1 MAFFDIHALWTG
13 NLVDKL
19 DIHSLLNG
27 NRQPK
32 IRGGVHPE
40 QRKEA
45 TADHPID
52 TGFPLP
58 SMLYLAL
65 QQHVGKPAE
74 PIVNV
79 GDRVLKGQLL
89 AVSQG
94 MVSAPIHAPTSGIVA
109 DIMDY
114 PSAHPSALP
123 TPTLLLEP
131 DGEERWIALPEKIDP
146 FSLAPE
152 EISIRVGAAGIVGL
166 GGAAFPSA
174 VKLNLGRRT
183 KIQTLLINGGECEP
197 YLTCDDRLMRER
209 ARTIVDGILIM
220 LHGLECRRAMVGIED
235 NKPEAYSAMSA
246 AAAELSDGKV
256 EVVAVPSF
264 YPMGWDKQLIGYLTG
279 KEVPAD
285 GRATDVGVLMHNVGT
300 AYAVQQAI
308 RHGKP
313 LISRIVTVSGGA
325 VGTPRN
331 IEAPIGT
338 SLADLLAHCDYRP
351 EDTVR
356 YVMGGPMMGDAL
368 PHPNVPLVK
377 GACGILALSQ
387 EEVSA
392 TDAKACIRCSRCVT
406 VCPVGLLPLEMMAR
420 IRAGQLESALKFG
433 LKDCISC
440 GSCSYVCP
448 SEIPL
453 VHYFKYANGE
463 LLTRDQ
469 ANHKA
474 EQTKRLAEEKLARI
488 AKQKQE
494 AAAAAAQRKAA
505 GKKPKITEQAA

>member
-1 MAFFDIHALWTG
+1 MVIFDMQAFW
-13 NLVDKL
+13 
-19 DIHSLLNG
+19 SWNG
-27 NRQPK
+27 PR

-40 QRKEA
+40 PRKEA
-45 TADHPID
+45 TADRPID
-52 TGFPLP
+52 SAFPLP
-58 SMLYLAL
+58 PMLYLGL
-65 QQHVGKPAE
+65 QQHVGQPAE
-74 PIVNV
+74 PVVNV

-89 AVSQG
+89 AASQG
-94 MVSAPIHAPTSGIVA
+94 MISAPIHSPTSGVVT

-123 TPTLLLEP
+123 SPTLLLEP
-131 DGEERWIALPEKIDP
+131 DGEDRWLDRPAEIDP
-146 FSLAPE
+146 FSLSPE
-152 EISIRVGAAGIVGL
+152 EISVRVGAAGVVGL

-209 ARTIVDGILIM
+209 ARDVVDGILIM
-220 LHGLECRRAMVGIED
+220 MHGLGCPQAIVGIED
-235 NKPEAYSAMSA
+235 NKPEAYAAMRSA
-246 AAAELSDGKV
+246 AAGWGQGGV
-256 EVVAVPSF
+256 EIARVPSL

-308 RHGKP
+308 RCARP

-325 VGTPRN
+325 VSAPRN
-331 IEAPIGT
+331 IDAPIGAP
-338 SLADLLAHCDYRP
+338 LASLLAYCGYRP
-351 EDTVR
+351 QDSAR
-356 YVMGGPMMGDAL
+356 FVMGGPMMGDAL

-377 GACGILALSQ
+377 GACGILALTR
-387 EEVSA
+387 EEVTA
-392 TDAKACIRCSRCVT
+392 FDAKSCIRCSRCVT
-406 VCPVGLLPLEMMAR
+406 ACPVGLLPLEMMTR
-420 IRAGQLESALKFG
+420 IRAGQLESALRYG

-440 GSCSYVCP
+440 GACSYVCP

-463 LLTRDQ
+463 LLARDQ

-474 EQTKRLAEEKLARI
+474 EQTRRLAEERQVRLAR
-488 AKQKQE
+488 QKQE
-494 AAAAAAQRKAA
+494 AAAAAALRKAA
-505 GKKPKITEQAA
+505 AKPKPRLPVEAA